1 MIHFTVYLKVC
12 LSSSPVVFYS
22 PSRSPYIAL
31 RDTHQKPILL
41 TFEHLNS
48 LGLGDKMDKLLRL
61 LDMMSRLDLF
71 EALLVT
77 FMLNLCPLFIQQFA
91 GLGLRSVHLN

>member
-1 MIHFTVYLKVC
+1 
-12 LSSSPVVFYS
+12 
-22 PSRSPYIAL
+22 
-31 RDTHQKPILL
+31 
-41 TFEHLNS
+41 
-48 LGLGDKMDKLLRL
+48 MDKLLRL
-61 LDMMSRLDLF
+61 LDVMSRLDLF